1 MLEQRPPARMNSS
14 VSRIKLARVSGEK
27 DKSEAKLAKFGDTVP
42 PAVVEQER
50 ARLQDWS
57 AKLEALSA
65 QRARLA

>member
-1 MLEQRPPARMNSS
+1 MRLDKEIAK
-14 VSRIKLARVSGEK
+14 VAAEK
-27 DKSEAKLAKFGDTVP
+27 DKSEAKLAKFGDNVP